1 MIPFW
6 YIIIFIFGT
15 LIGSFLNV
23 LVLRYNTGQS
33 IVNDRSRCFS
43 CGKTLRWFELIPV
56 LSFLFQKGRCSN
68 CHTKISKQYILV
80 EILTG
85 LIFLLVFIKII
96 PDFSLPREITPYL
109 MGLIY
114 ENLFSYLLPLISYL
128 FLFSILIAISVYD
141 YRHKIIPDGLSYT
154 FIILSF
160 LSALYI
166 FLTGGVYLNLLAG
179 IIISLPFFLLWLV
192 SRGAWMGFG
201 DVKLALGIGFLLGI
215 PSGIYAIVLAFWIG
229 GLVGIIL
236 LSLSAISKKAVNN
249 NQLLI
254 LGKRFTIKSEIPF
267 GPFLI
272 LGTFLAFM
280 FEWDF
285 LHLGI
290 ILGV

>member
-96 PDFSLPREITPYL
+96 PDFEECFTSF
-109 MGLIY
+109 
-114 ENLFSYLLPLISYL
+114 LFACPIRQGFFTIFYL
-128 FLFSILIAISVYD
+128 FIFSILIAISVYD

>member
-1 MIPFW
+1 M
-6 YIIIFIFGT
+6 
-15 LIGSFLNV
+15 
-23 LVLRYNTGQS
+23 
-33 IVNDRSRCFS
+33 
-43 CGKTLRWFELIPV
+43 
-56 LSFLFQKGRCSN
+56 
-68 CHTKISKQYILV
+68 
-80 EILTG
+80 
-85 LIFLLVFIKII
+85 
-96 PDFSLPREITPYL
+96 
-109 MGLIY
+109 
-114 ENLFSYLLPLISYL
+114 
-128 FLFSILIAISVYD
+128 
-141 YRHKIIPDGLSYT
+141 
-154 FIILSF
+154 
-160 LSALYI
+160 
-166 FLTGGVYLNLLAG
+166 NLLAG